1 MQSLHLLA
9 AATWEDVVPFIA
21 MATAPLGSAIA
32 ILWKKNTAL
41 QDKLLEQA
49 EKILPLATQITGA
62 VSDVVVLVEKVQERT
77 PTQAQI
83 DRFNKN
89 MERLSR
95 MARER

>member
-1 MQSLHLLA
+1 MQILNLLA

-21 MATAPLGSAIA
+21 MATVPLASAIA
-32 ILWKKNTAL
+32 VLWKRNNSL

-49 EKILPLATQITGA
+49 EKILPLSTQITGA
-62 VSDVVVLVEKVQERT
+62 VSDVVSLVEKVQERT

-83 DRFNKN
+83 DRFNRN
-89 MERLSR
+89 LERLAR